1 MPLETQSASTCT
13 AHFVVEV
20 NKKLWVGSGLFK
32 NCNFLFGTR
41 STVFGSESFDHTD
54 QIALRDDAAG
64 CSHAL
69 VGWGGIGV
77 TQLSCKMFG
86 TTVQFLAKFD

>member
-1 MPLETQSASTCT
+1 VVVLLLLLLLLLVVDL
-13 AHFVVEV
+13 VVETSRTPL
-20 NKKLWVGSGLFK
+20 LWMHTSS
-32 NCNFLFGTR
+32 N
-41 STVFGSESFDHTD
+41 SFDHTD

-69 VGWGGIGV
+69 VGWGGTGV